1 MRKRTVALIVVV
13 AVLLALVG
21 GAYWAGR
28 HLFHEPTATGVDS
41 VVGELGGTR
50 VLGVFAHPDDEQ
62 TVNGLFFRA
71 KQHDSAY
78 TAMITATQGEA
89 GHQTPVVARQ
99 EDLGD
104 IRKAEAL
111 KNSFNLGVDRHV
123 VWDYPDGGVPDADE
137 DELVARV
144 VTEMERVRPD
154 VVVAFWPESGATG
167 HADHMQM
174 GRITELAIAELA
186 ASGGSYTGP
195 DHVVYTIS
203 PSGALAAFGGETGAF
218 VVANQP
224 KPEYAMSAEVAK
236 KHEGWT
242 IHASQANFLPEAYIL
257 PTWLVYSLWDQ
268 EFYHVRDLEAEPI
281 TVQD

>member
-28 HLFHEPTATGVDS
+28 HLFYEPTAKGVDS

-71 KQHDSAY
+71 KQRDGAY

-123 VWDYPDGGVPDADE
+123 VWDYPDGGVPDADA

-144 VTEMERVRPD
+144 VDEMQRVRPD
-154 VVVAFWPESGATG
+154 VVVTFWPESGATG
-167 HADHMQM
+167 HADHMEM
-174 GRITELAIAELA
+174 GRITELAIAELE
-186 ASGGSYTGP
+186 ASGGPYTGP
-195 DHVVYTIS
+195 DHLVYTIS

-224 KPEYAMSAEVAK
+224 KPEYAMTAEVAK

-242 IHASQANFLPEAYIL
+242 IHASQANFMPEAYIL

-268 EFYHVRDLEAEPI
+268 EFYHVRDLGAEPLG
-281 TVQD
+281 

>member
-13 AVLLALVG
+13 AVVLALVG

-28 HLFHEPTATGVDS
+28 HLFYEPTAKGVDS
-41 VVGELGGTR
+41 VIGELGGTR

-71 KQHDSAY
+71 KQHDGAY

-123 VWDYPDGGVPDADE
+123 VWDYPDGGVPEAD

-144 VTEMERVRPD
+144 VAEMRRVRPD
-154 VVVAFWPESGATG
+154 IVVAFWPESGATG
-167 HADHMQM
+167 HPDHMEM
-174 GRITELAIAELA
+174 GRITELAIAELE
-186 ASGGSYTGP
+186 ASDGSYTGP

-218 VVANQP
+218 VVENQP
-224 KPEYAMSAEVAK
+224 KPEYAMAAEVAK

-242 IHASQANFLPEAYIL
+242 IHASQANFMPEAYIL

-268 EFYHVRDLEAEPI
+268 EFYHVRDLGADPLSH
-281 TVQD
+281 